1 MQDELQKQEQMGGFN
16 LFESEDPLVG
26 KVLDGR
32 WKLIQA
38 LGDGSMSRSYK
49 AEHLQTGEFVVVK
62 ILHKRISITTANIRR
77 FDNASREVM
86 SLKHQK
92 VCKLLDIHLDSEGE
106 IFIVMEFLPGE
117 SLENLLARTGHLPVH
132 KAVEIFSQVCDAL
145 ECGHEEGVMHRDIK
159 PSNIMI
165 TERDHGREDIRLL
178 DFGVSNLL
186 ADEGDDLKNSGYITR
201 TKEVAGNPMYMSPEQ
216 CMGKRT
222 DMPADLYSLGC
233 VMYEALT
240 GKPPFVGKNVLE
252 TAYKHM
258 NEQPKPISSE
268 MSRDKILGR
277 LEAAIFK
284 CLAKDPADRYQSPSH
299 LKNDLALLSS
309 ATDADWANQSFV
321 HKKAPRLKKKKKTQ
335 ERGQTVRQAPSIEM
349 MALFG
354 AGVVIVIIAI
364 VWIVCFLN
372 SDTQEGP
379 AYNNDE
385 LWKLKDKSKQSEQP
399 DFAGLEDSARTELAR
414 AERENGANSK
424 EYAKATAALAKVYM
438 DSTHWAEAITTL
450 KTLVKLYQDLHLSD
464 EMPVVNAQLSYANF
478 MLGKNQE
485 AEEQA
490 QEALREID
498 DSQTMPP
505 EKKQMISWRPLEILG
520 EIYATAGTKS
530 CNLAKAEECYQKLR
544 EARESTK
551 MFHANSLIMTSA
563 KLGDVYR
570 REGKWDKAENFY
582 HEALMTY
589 NINIKQP
596 GPAQAKMEYGLGL
609 VMMKENKYAQAE
621 TLFKDALST
630 TRNIYGEKG
639 ELYNPIKRQ
648 LSEIKWK
655 TNFWGSLMAKLSGDT
670 SNY

>member
-1 MQDELQKQEQMGGFN
+1 MHDELQKQEPVGGFN
-16 LFESEDPLVG
+16 LFESEDALVG

-32 WKLIQA
+32 WKLVQS
-38 LGDGSMSRSYK
+38 LGDGAMSRSYK

-62 ILHKRISITTANIRR
+62 ILHKRISITTSNIRR

-92 VCKLLDIHLDSEGE
+92 ICKLLDIHLDSEGE
-106 IFIVMEFLPGE
+106 IFIVMEYLPGE

-132 KAVEIFSQVCDAL
+132 KAVEIFGEVCDAL
-145 ECGHEEGVMHRDIK
+145 ECGHEEGVMHKDIK

-165 TERDHGREDIRLL
+165 TERENQKEEIRLL
-178 DFGVSNLL
+178 DFGISNLI
-186 ADEGDDLKNSGYITR
+186 ADEGEDLKNSGYITR

-309 ATDADWANQSFV
+309 STDADWANQSFV
-321 HKKAPRLKKKKKTQ
+321 NKKAPRLKKKKKTA

-372 SDTQEGP
+372 SDSTEGP
-379 AYNNDE
+379 TYNNDE
-385 LWKLKDKSKQSEQP
+385 LWKLKDKAKQSEQP
-399 DFAGLEDSARTELAR
+399 DFAGQEDSARTELAR
-414 AERENGANSK
+414 AERENGPNSK

-438 DSTHWAEAITTL
+438 DSTHWQEAITTFT
-450 KTLVKLYQDLHLSD
+450 TLSKLYQDLHLND
-464 EMPVVNAQLSYANF
+464 ELPIVDSQLAYANF
-478 MLGKNQE
+478 MLNKNQE
-485 AEEQA
+485 AEEKA
-490 QEALREID
+490 QEALKEID

-505 EKKQMISWRPLEILG
+505 EKKQVTSWKPLEILG
-520 EIYATAGTKS
+520 AIYAS
-530 CNLAKAEECYQKLR
+530 ENNLSKAEECYQKLR
-544 EARESTK
+544 DARESTK
-551 MFHANSLIMTSA
+551 MYNVSSLIMTSA
-563 KLGDVYR
+563 RLGDIYR
-570 REGKWDKAENFY
+570 REGKWGKAENYY

-589 NINIKQP
+589 NTNIKQP
-596 GPAQAKMEYGLGL
+596 NPVQAKIEYGFGL
-609 VMMKENKYAQAE
+609 VLMKEMKYKNAE

-639 ELYNPIKRQ
+639 ELYAPIKRQ
-648 LSEIKWK
+648 LTEIKWK
-655 TNFWGSLMAKLSGDT
+655 TNFWGSLMSKLSGDT